1 MNDYSAL
8 AQRVSTSVTGV
19 RGCLMLSRD
28 GMVLG
33 AHPEGEAETHIRSS
47 WMRFAT
53 VGDPERSYVE
63 FPDQVWAFVR
73 RGGYSAFA
81 VADAGVRPGVLV
93 DLLEQALMVGEQDR
107 ARDRDTMRLPEAPVA
122 PSGKPRISMHKQERA
137 EREDTPASAPSEVTP
152 PGPAEAT
159 VSFGSASTAP
169 TYSRAEPASR
179 PTEPAPPPTEPTPPL
194 TEPAPADPRV
204 KAGDE
209 PSDPENQP
217 PDHPGRKEEESEVDR
232 ILLAKEFAGLLQ
244 VPKEDDEASR

>member
-8 AQRVSTSVTGV
+8 ALRVSMSITGV

-33 AHPEGEAETHIRSS
+33 AHPEGEAETHLRSS
-47 WMRFAT
+47 WMRFAA

-63 FPDQVWAFVR
+63 YPDQVWAFVR

-93 DLLEQALMVGEQDR
+93 DLLDQALMVGEQDR
-107 ARDRDTMRLPEAPVA
+107 ARDRETMRLPEAPAA
-122 PSGKPRISMHKQERA
+122 PSGKPRISMHKQERPA
-137 EREDTPASAPSEVTP
+137 TPTPAPSEVTSQA
-152 PGPAEAT
+152 AEAP
-159 VSFGSASTAP
+159 VSDEAAVAAAP
-169 TYSRAEPASR
+169 SSEA
-179 PTEPAPPPTEPTPPL
+179 
-194 TEPAPADPRV
+194 EPAPADPGAE
-204 KAGDE
+204 AGND
-209 PSDPENQP
+209 PSDREEEHPDRSEP
-217 PDHPGRKEEESEVDR
+217 PDGREGSDRPEKKEEESEVDR

>member
-8 AQRVSTSVTGV
+8 AQRVSMSITGG

-33 AHPEGEAETHIRSS
+33 AHPEGEAETHIRAS
-47 WMRFAT
+47 WMRFAA

-63 FPDQVWAFVR
+63 YPDQVWAFVR

-107 ARDRDTMRLPEAPVA
+107 ARDRDTMRLPEAPAA

-137 EREDTPASAPSEVTP
+137 ATPAPVPSEVTSQAA
-152 PGPAEAT
+152 AEAT
-159 VSFGSASTAP
+159 VSDEA
-169 TYSRAEPASR
+169 
-179 PTEPAPPPTEPTPPL
+179 TEQAPPSSEA
-194 TEPAPADPRV
+194 EPAPADPAVTAENERP
-204 KAGDE
+204 E
-209 PSDPENQP
+209 PQEEPQSPEE
-217 PDHPGRKEEESEVDR
+217 PDRPEGPDRAEKKEEESEVDR

>member
-8 AQRVSTSVTGV
+8 ALRVSMSITGV

-33 AHPEGEAETHIRSS
+33 AHPEGEAETHVRSS
-47 WMRFAT
+47 WMRFAA

-63 FPDQVWAFVR
+63 YPDQVWAFVR

-93 DLLEQALMVGEQDR
+93 DLLDQALMVGEQDR
-107 ARDRDTMRLPEAPVA
+107 ARDRETMRLPEAPAA
-122 PSGKPRISMHKQERA
+122 PSGKPRISMHKQERPA
-137 EREDTPASAPSEVTP
+137 TPTPAPSEVTSQAAEAP
-152 PGPAEAT
+152 VSDEAT
-159 VSFGSASTAP
+159 VA
-169 TYSRAEPASR
+169 
-179 PTEPAPPPTEPTPPL
+179 APPSPEA
-194 TEPAPADPRV
+194 EPAPADPGAE
-204 KAGDE
+204 AGND
-209 PSDPENQP
+209 PSDREEEHPDRSEP
-217 PDHPGRKEEESEVDR
+217 PDGREGSDRPEKKEEESEVDR

>member
-8 AQRVSTSVTGV
+8 ALRVSMSITGV

-33 AHPEGEAETHIRSS
+33 AHPEGEAETHLRSS
-47 WMRFAT
+47 WMRFAA

-63 FPDQVWAFVR
+63 YPDQVWAFVR

-93 DLLEQALMVGEQDR
+93 DLLDQALMVGEQDR
-107 ARDRDTMRLPEAPVA
+107 ARDRETMRLPEAPAA
-122 PSGKPRISMHKQERA
+122 PSGKPRISMHKQER
-137 EREDTPASAPSEVTP
+137 PASPTPAPSEVTSQA
-152 PGPAEAT
+152 AEAP
-159 VSFGSASTAP
+159 VSDEAAVGASP
-169 TYSRAEPASR
+169 SSEAES
-179 PTEPAPPPTEPTPPL
+179 
-194 TEPAPADPRV
+194 APADPGAE
-204 KAGDE
+204 AGND
-209 PSDPENQP
+209 PSDREEEHPDRSEP
-217 PDHPGRKEEESEVDR
+217 PDGREGSDRLEKKEEESEVDR

>member
-8 AQRVSTSVTGV
+8 ALRVSMSITGV

-33 AHPEGEAETHIRSS
+33 AHPEGEAETHLRSS
-47 WMRFAT
+47 WMRFAA

-63 FPDQVWAFVR
+63 YPDQVWAFVR

-93 DLLEQALMVGEQDR
+93 DLLDQALMVGEPDG
-107 ARDRDTMRLPEAPVA
+107 ARDRETMRLPEAPAA
-122 PSGKPRISMHKQERA
+122 PSGKPRISMHKQERPA
-137 EREDTPASAPSEVTP
+137 TPTPAPSEVTSQA
-152 PGPAEAT
+152 AEAP
-159 VSFGSASTAP
+159 VSDEAAVAAAP
-169 TYSRAEPASR
+169 SSEA
-179 PTEPAPPPTEPTPPL
+179 
-194 TEPAPADPRV
+194 EPAPADPGAE
-204 KAGDE
+204 AGND
-209 PSDPENQP
+209 PSDREEEHPDRSEP
-217 PDHPGRKEEESEVDR
+217 PDGREGSDRPVKMEEESEVDR

>member
-33 AHPEGEAETHIRSS
+33 AHPEGEAETHIRFC

-107 ARDRDTMRLPEAPVA
+107 ARDRDAMRLPEAPVA

-137 EREDTPASAPSEVTP
+137 EREDAPASAPPEVTS

-159 VSFGSASTAP
+159 VSYGSASTAP
-169 TYSRAEPASR
+169 TYSR
-179 PTEPAPPPTEPTPPL
+179 TEPAPTPIKPAPDPAEPV
-194 TEPAPADPRV
+194 PADPGER
-204 KAGDE
+204 ADDE
-209 PSDPENQP
+209 PSDPENPP
-217 PDHPGRKEEESEVDR
+217 PDRLERKEEESEVDR

>member
-8 AQRVSTSVTGV
+8 ALRVSMSITGV

-33 AHPEGEAETHIRSS
+33 AHPEGEAETHVRSS
-47 WMRFAT
+47 WMRFAA

-63 FPDQVWAFVR
+63 YPDQVWAFVR

-93 DLLEQALMVGEQDR
+93 DLLDQALMVGEQDR
-107 ARDRDTMRLPEAPVA
+107 ARDRETMRLPEAPAA
-122 PSGKPRISMHKQERA
+122 PSGKPRISMHKQERSA
-137 EREDTPASAPSEVTP
+137 TPTPAPSEVTSQAAEAP
-152 PGPAEAT
+152 VTDEAT
-159 VSFGSASTAP
+159 VA
-169 TYSRAEPASR
+169 
-179 PTEPAPPPTEPTPPL
+179 APPSPEA
-194 TEPAPADPRV
+194 EPAPADPGAE
-204 KAGDE
+204 AGND
-209 PSDPENQP
+209 PSDREEEHPDRSEP
-217 PDHPGRKEEESEVDR
+217 PDGREGSDRPEKKEEESEVDR

>member
-8 AQRVSTSVTGV
+8 AQRVSMSISGV

-47 WMRFAT
+47 WMRFAA

-63 FPDQVWAFVR
+63 YPDQVWAFVR

-107 ARDRDTMRLPEAPVA
+107 ARDRETMRLPEALAA
-122 PSGKPRISMHKQERA
+122 PSGKPRISMHKQERPA
-137 EREDTPASAPSEVTP
+137 TPAPVPSDVTSQP
-152 PGPAEAT
+152 AAETPVPAEAT
-159 VSFGSASTAP
+159 GEAP
-169 TYSRAEPASR
+169 PSSEAEPAQ
-179 PTEPAPPPTEPTPPL
+179 
-194 TEPAPADPRV
+194 ADHG
-204 KAGDE
+204 AQIGNE
-209 PSDPENQP
+209 PSDPEEEP
-217 PDHPGRKEEESEVDR
+217 PSRGENADRAEGPDRAERKEDESEVDR

>member
-8 AQRVSTSVTGV
+8 AQRVSISVTGV

-33 AHPEGEAETHIRSS
+33 AHPEGEAETHLRSS
-47 WMRFAT
+47 WMRFAA

-73 RGGYSAFA
+73 RGSYSAFA
-81 VADAGVRPGVLV
+81 VADTGVRPGVLV

-107 ARDRDTMRLPEAPVA
+107 ARDRETMRLPEAPAA
-122 PSGKPRISMHKQERA
+122 PSGKPRISMHKQER
-137 EREDTPASAPSEVTP
+137 SAPSAPVPSEVTSQATP
-152 PGPAEAT
+152 EAI
-159 VSFGSASTAP
+159 VSDEAVGEVSPSSDAAP
-169 TYSRAEPASR
+169 I
-179 PTEPAPPPTEPTPPL
+179 
-194 TEPAPADPRV
+194 
-204 KAGDE
+204 
-209 PSDPENQP
+209 PSDPEVRAEGEP
-217 PDHPGRKEEESEVDR
+217 PDAKDEHSDRAENGGRGEGPDRPEKKEEESEVDR

>member
-8 AQRVSTSVTGV
+8 AQRVSMSIGGV

-47 WMRFAT
+47 WMRFAA

-63 FPDQVWAFVR
+63 YPDQVWAFVR
-73 RGGYSAFA
+73 RGSYAAFA

-93 DLLEQALMVGEQDR
+93 DLLDQALMVGEQDR
-107 ARDRDTMRLPEAPVA
+107 ARDRETMRLPEAPAA
-122 PSGKPRISMHKQERA
+122 PSGKPRISMHKQERSA
-137 EREDTPASAPSEVTP
+137 APAPVPQDVTSQA
-152 PGPAEAT
+152 AEA
-159 VSFGSASTAP
+159 ADP
-169 TYSRAEPASR
+169 E
-179 PTEPAPPPTEPTPPL
+179 E
-194 TEPAPADPRV
+194 APADTPV
-204 KAGDE
+204 TAEAETALADPGTQAGRE
-209 PSDPENQP
+209 ASIPE
-217 PDHPGRKEEESEVDR
+217 EEVPARAQDADRTERPERAEKREDESEVDR

>member
-8 AQRVSTSVTGV
+8 ALRVSMSITGV

-47 WMRFAT
+47 WMRFAG

-63 FPDQVWAFVR
+63 YPDQVWAFVR
-73 RGGYSAFA
+73 RGAYSAFA

-107 ARDRDTMRLPEAPVA
+107 ARDRETMRLPEALAA
-122 PSGKPRISMHKQERA
+122 PSGKPRISMHKQERPA
-137 EREDTPASAPSEVTP
+137 TPAPLPSEVTSQ
-152 PGPAEAT
+152 AAAESTSNEAT
-159 VSFGSASTAP
+159 GQAP
-169 TYSRAEPASR
+169 PSSEAEPAQ
-179 PTEPAPPPTEPTPPL
+179 
-194 TEPAPADPRV
+194 ADPG
-204 KAGDE
+204 AQPGDE
-209 PSDPENQP
+209 SSDPNEEP
-217 PDHPGRKEEESEVDR
+217 PDRDERAGPVERSDRAEKKEEETEVDR

>member
-8 AQRVSTSVTGV
+8 ALRVSMSITGV

-33 AHPEGEAETHIRSS
+33 AHPEGEAETHLRSS
-47 WMRFAT
+47 WMRFAA

-63 FPDQVWAFVR
+63 YPDQVWAFVR

-93 DLLEQALMVGEQDR
+93 DLLDQALMVGEQDR
-107 ARDRDTMRLPEAPVA
+107 ARDRETMRLPEAPAA
-122 PSGKPRISMHKQERA
+122 PSGKPRISMHKQERSA
-137 EREDTPASAPSEVTP
+137 TPAPAPSEVTSQ
-152 PGPAEAT
+152 ADEAT
-159 VSFGSASTAP
+159 VFDEATA
-169 TYSRAEPASR
+169 A
-179 PTEPAPPPTEPTPPL
+179 APLSPEA
-194 TEPAPADPRV
+194 EPAPADPGAE
-204 KAGDE
+204 AGND
-209 PSDPENQP
+209 PSDREEEHPDRSEP
-217 PDHPGRKEEESEVDR
+217 PDGREGSDRPEKKEEESEVDR

>member
-8 AQRVSTSVTGV
+8 AQRVSTSITGV

-33 AHPEGEAETHIRSS
+33 AHPEGEAETHLRSS
-47 WMRFAT
+47 WMRFAA

-81 VADAGVRPGVLV
+81 VADTGVRPGVLV

-107 ARDRDTMRLPEAPVA
+107 ARDRETMRLPDAPAA
-122 PSGKPRISMHKQERA
+122 PSGKPRISMHKQERSA
-137 EREDTPASAPSEVTP
+137 TPAPVPSEVTS
-152 PGPAEAT
+152 PAAAEVTVSHEAT
-159 VSFGSASTAP
+159 GD
-169 TYSRAEPASR
+169 
-179 PTEPAPPPTEPTPPL
+179 APPSSEAA
-194 TEPAPADPRV
+194 PAPADPGS
-204 KAGDE
+204 KAESE
-209 PSDPENQP
+209 PSDPKNEPTDRAQNADRGEG
-217 PDHPGRKEEESEVDR
+217 PDRPEKKEEESEVDR

-244 VPKEDDEASR
+244 VPKDDDEASR

>member
-8 AQRVSTSVTGV
+8 ALRVSMSITGV

-47 WMRFAT
+47 WMRFAG

-63 FPDQVWAFVR
+63 YPDQVWAFVR
-73 RGGYSAFA
+73 RGAYSAFA

-107 ARDRDTMRLPEAPVA
+107 ARDRETMRLPEALAA
-122 PSGKPRISMHKQERA
+122 PSGKPRISMHKQERPA
-137 EREDTPASAPSEVTP
+137 TPAPLPSEVTSQA
-152 PGPAEAT
+152 PAEST
-159 VSFGSASTAP
+159 VSNEATGQAP
-169 TYSRAEPASR
+169 PSSEAEPAQ
-179 PTEPAPPPTEPTPPL
+179 
-194 TEPAPADPRV
+194 ADPG
-204 KAGDE
+204 AQPGDE
-209 PSDPENQP
+209 SSDPNEEP
-217 PDHPGRKEEESEVDR
+217 PDRDERPVPVERSDRPEKKEEETEVDR

>member
-8 AQRVSTSVTGV
+8 ALRVSMSITGV

-33 AHPEGEAETHIRSS
+33 AHPEGEAETHLRSS
-47 WMRFAT
+47 WMRFAA

-63 FPDQVWAFVR
+63 YPDQVWAFVR

-93 DLLEQALMVGEQDR
+93 DLLDQALMVGEQDR
-107 ARDRDTMRLPEAPVA
+107 ARDRETMRLPEAPAA
-122 PSGKPRISMHKQERA
+122 PSGKPRISMHKQERPA
-137 EREDTPASAPSEVTP
+137 TPTPAPSEVTSQA
-152 PGPAEAT
+152 AEAT
-159 VSFGSASTAP
+159 VSDDATA
-169 TYSRAEPASR
+169 A
-179 PTEPAPPPTEPTPPL
+179 APPSPEA
-194 TEPAPADPRV
+194 EPAPADP
-204 KAGDE
+204 GEEPGND
-209 PSDPENQP
+209 PSDREEEHPDRSEP
-217 PDHPGRKEEESEVDR
+217 PDGREGPDRPEKKEEESEVDR

>member
-8 AQRVSTSVTGV
+8 ALRVSMSITGV

-33 AHPEGEAETHIRSS
+33 AHPEGEAETHLRSS
-47 WMRFAT
+47 WMRFAA

-63 FPDQVWAFVR
+63 YPDQVWAFVR

-93 DLLEQALMVGEQDR
+93 DLLDQALMVGEQDR
-107 ARDRDTMRLPEAPVA
+107 ARDRETMRLPEAPAA
-122 PSGKPRISMHKQERA
+122 PSGKPRISMHKQERPA
-137 EREDTPASAPSEVTP
+137 TSTPAPSEVTSQA
-152 PGPAEAT
+152 AEAP
-159 VSFGSASTAP
+159 VSDEAAV
-169 TYSRAEPASR
+169 AV
-179 PTEPAPPPTEPTPPL
+179 PPSSEV
-194 TEPAPADPRV
+194 EPAPADPGAE
-204 KAGDE
+204 AGND
-209 PSDPENQP
+209 PSDREEEHPDRSEP
-217 PDHPGRKEEESEVDR
+217 PDGREGSDRPEKKEEESEVDR

>member
-8 AQRVSTSVTGV
+8 ALRVSMSVTGV

-33 AHPEGEAETHIRSS
+33 AHPEGEAETHLRSS
-47 WMRFAT
+47 WMRFAA

-63 FPDQVWAFVR
+63 YPDQVWAFVR

-93 DLLEQALMVGEQDR
+93 DLLDQALMVGEQDR
-107 ARDRDTMRLPEAPVA
+107 ARDRETMRLPEAPAA
-122 PSGKPRISMHKQERA
+122 PSGKPRISMHKQERSA
-137 EREDTPASAPSEVTP
+137 TPTPAPSEVTSQAAEAP
-152 PGPAEAT
+152 VTDEAT
-159 VSFGSASTAP
+159 VA
-169 TYSRAEPASR
+169 
-179 PTEPAPPPTEPTPPL
+179 APPSPEA
-194 TEPAPADPRV
+194 EPAPADPGAEARN
-204 KAGDE
+204 D
-209 PSDPENQP
+209 PSDREEEHPDRSEP
-217 PDHPGRKEEESEVDR
+217 PDGREGSDRLEKKEEESEVDR

>member
-8 AQRVSTSVTGV
+8 AQRVSMSITGV

-33 AHPEGEAETHIRSS
+33 AHPEGEAETHIRAS
-47 WMRFAT
+47 WMRFAA

-63 FPDQVWAFVR
+63 YPDQVWAFVR

-107 ARDRDTMRLPEAPVA
+107 ARDRETMRLPEAAAA

-137 EREDTPASAPSEVTP
+137 AAPAPVPSEVTSQP
-152 PGPAEAT
+152 
-159 VSFGSASTAP
+159 S
-169 TYSRAEPASR
+169 AEPTASDAA
-179 PTEPAPPPTEPTPPL
+179 TEHTSPSSEA
-194 TEPAPADPRV
+194 EPAPADPAATAENERP
-204 KAGDE
+204 E
-209 PSDPENQP
+209 PEEEP
-217 PDHPGRKEEESEVDR
+217 PSREEPDRADGPDRAEATDRAERKEEESEVDR

>member
-8 AQRVSTSVTGV
+8 ALRVSMSITGV

-33 AHPEGEAETHIRSS
+33 AHPEGEAETHLRSS
-47 WMRFAT
+47 WMRFSA

-63 FPDQVWAFVR
+63 YPDQVWAFVR

-93 DLLEQALMVGEQDR
+93 DLLDQALMVGEQDR
-107 ARDRDTMRLPEAPVA
+107 ARDRETMRLPEAPAA
-122 PSGKPRISMHKQERA
+122 PSGKPRISMHKQERPA
-137 EREDTPASAPSEVTP
+137 TPTPAPSEVTSQA
-152 PGPAEAT
+152 AEAP
-159 VSFGSASTAP
+159 VSDEAAVAAAP
-169 TYSRAEPASR
+169 SSEA
-179 PTEPAPPPTEPTPPL
+179 
-194 TEPAPADPRV
+194 EPAPADPGAE
-204 KAGDE
+204 AGND
-209 PSDPENQP
+209 PSDREEEHPDRSEP
-217 PDHPGRKEEESEVDR
+217 PDGRDGSDRPEKKEEESEVDR

>member
-8 AQRVSTSVTGV
+8 AQRVSMSITGV

-33 AHPEGEAETHIRSS
+33 AHPEGEAETHIRAS
-47 WMRFAT
+47 WMRFAA

-63 FPDQVWAFVR
+63 YPDQVWAFVR

-107 ARDRDTMRLPEAPVA
+107 VRDRDTMRLPEAPAA
-122 PSGKPRISMHKQERA
+122 PSGKPRISMHKQER
-137 EREDTPASAPSEVTP
+137 PAAPAPVPSEVTSQA
-152 PGPAEAT
+152 PAEAT
-159 VSFGSASTAP
+159 PSDEAAEHTPPSSE
-169 TYSRAEPASR
+169 AEPA
-179 PTEPAPPPTEPTPPL
+179 PA
-194 TEPAPADPRV
+194 EPAPADPEATAENERP
-204 KAGDE
+204 E
-209 PSDPENQP
+209 PQEVPSSREE
-217 PDHPGRKEEESEVDR
+217 PDRAEGPDRAEKREEESEVDR